1 MKTSGSRRAS
11 TGGSPGGNMGE
22 YSKCVGR
29 AEMLRAMDC
38 LMHHLSD
45 ADGLSRWK
53 ELALP
58 DDLDWHLLGGRSG
71 RDLEYLEKAGDMT
84 DNEFAC
90 VVKTFADIVRWQ
102 CFDSVFNNQAFT
114 IDGET
119 NGNLHSDKN

>member
-1 MKTSGSRRAS
+1 M
-11 TGGSPGGNMGE
+11 GGSLDGNMGE

-29 AEMLRAMDC
+29 AEMLMAMDC

-45 ADGLSRWK
+45 TDGLSRWQ

-58 DDLDWHLLGGRSG
+58 DGLDWHLLGGKADRS
-71 RDLEYLEKAGDMT
+71 LEYLEKAGGMT
-84 DNEFAC
+84 DNEFTC

-102 CFDSVFNNQAFT
+102 CFNSVFNKHAFT

-119 NGNLHSDKN
+119 NGNLHSHEN